1 MIFSLMFG
9 IISLFSQLIMSTI
22 DRSVAWH
29 TFLKNFRS
37 KQVPEA
43 VHTKFSR
50 KRLMRQASK
59 AYGELTDEQKDEIVI
74 QNGPVELKKKAPAAT
89 KKQVKET
96 KVEDP
101 AITDASDSE
110 EEAKPKKANRARR

>member
-1 MIFSLMFG
+1 
-9 IISLFSQLIMSTI
+9 MSTI

-29 TFLKNFRS
+29 TFLKDFRS
-37 KQVPEA
+37 KQAPEA

-74 QNGPVELKKKAPAAT
+74 QKGPVELEKKATAAT
-89 KKQVKET
+89 KKEVKES
-96 KVEDP
+96 KVVEVP
-101 AITDASDSE
+101 AITDANDSE
-110 EEAKPKKANRARR
+110 EEVKPKKANRARR